1 LRDTL
6 ISSLPPVYKDL
17 LSPELEK
24 PAVKET
30 RADCAN
36 CQMCNQG
43 TMPAE
48 AEAVYFRPDT
58 KCCTYHP
65 SLPNYLVG
73 AILKDGAPDMQEG
86 KRRIKE
92 RIASRIGVFPYSLA
106 PPAKYLLLYDAS
118 RGFAFG
124 RSAAL
129 KCPYLTDTGLCSVW
143 RHRETI
149 CSTFYCKFDGG
160 ETGVAFWKTWK
171 AYMQHV
177 ESSLAVWSSKAIARD
192 LVNPPLE
199 KTKLTVEE
207 LEDKPPKDS
216 LYASWWGSWVGREE
230 EYYVSCYSKVRNL
243 SKRDFARMV
252 DETPKG
258 KSLLSELRT
267 RYAALS
273 TPFLPDRLAL
283 NARMRRLPIAAGT
296 VITTTYNPY
305 DSMLIE
311 KELFEVLEKITHDKT
326 VVEARKELEASDG
339 IELADE
345 LLVHLVRH
353 AVLVGPPTEATD
365 QAKDGAKD
373 RKKDEKKKKKKNG

>member
-1 LRDTL
+1 MVDTL
-6 ISSLPPVYKDL
+6 VSSLPPIYKDL

-65 SLPNYLVG
+65 SIPNYLVG
-73 AILKDGAPDMQEG
+73 AILRDGAPDMQEG

-92 RIASRIGVFPYSLA
+92 RIASRIGVYPYSLA
-106 PPAKYLLLYDAS
+106 PPAKFLLLYDAS
-118 RGFAFG
+118 RGSSFG
-124 RSAAL
+124 RSTTL
-129 KCPYLTDTGLCSVW
+129 KCPYLTDAGLCSVW

-149 CSTFYCKFDGG
+149 CSTFYCKYDGG
-160 ETGVAFWKTWK
+160 EAGVAFWKTWK
-171 AYMQHV
+171 AYLQHV
-177 ESSLAVWSSKAIARD
+177 ESSLAVWSSKSMARD

-199 KTKLTVEE
+199 KTKLTLED
-207 LEDKPPKDS
+207 LEDKPPKDA

-230 EYYVSCYSKVRNL
+230 EYYVACYNKVRNL
-243 SKRDFARMV
+243 SKKDFAKLV

-258 KSLLSELRT
+258 KQLLADFRT

-273 TPFLPDRLAL
+273 TPFLPERLAV
-283 NARMRRLPIAAGT
+283 NTRMRRLPVADGMA
-296 VITTTYNPY
+296 ITTPYNPY
-305 DSMLIE
+305 DSMILE
-311 KELFEVLEKITHDKT
+311 KELFEVLEKITYDKPLADT
-326 VVEARKELEASDG
+326 RAELAEKEG

-353 AVLVGPPTEATD
+353 GVLVGPPTD
-365 QAKDGAKD
+365 VKDD
-373 RKKDEKKKKKKNG
+373 KKDKKKRDR

>member
-1 LRDTL
+1 MADTL

-48 AEAVYFRPDT
+48 AEAVFFRPDT

-65 SLPNYLVG
+65 SIPNFLVG
-73 AILKDGAPDMQEG
+73 AILKDSAPDMQEG

-92 RIASRIGVFPYSLA
+92 RIGSRIGVLPYSVA
-106 PPAKYLLLYDAS
+106 PPTKYLLLYEAS
-118 RGFAFG
+118 RGTSFG
-124 RSAAL
+124 RSTAL
-129 KCPYLTDTGLCSVW
+129 LCPYLTDAGLCSIW

-149 CSTFYCKFDGG
+149 CSTFYCKFDAG
-160 ETGVAFWKTWK
+160 EAGVAFWKTWK

-177 ESSLAVWSSKAIARD
+177 ESTLAVWSSKAIARD
-192 LVNPPLE
+192 LVQPPYE
-199 KTKLTVEE
+199 KSKLTVEE

-216 LYASWWGSWVGREE
+216 LYASWWGTWVGREE
-230 EYYVSCYSKVRNL
+230 EYYVACYNKVRNL
-243 SKRDFARMV
+243 SKKEFAKLV

-258 KSLLSELRT
+258 KQLLSDLRT
-267 RYAALS
+267 RYAAIS
-273 TPFLPDRLAL
+273 TPFLPERVAL
-283 NARMRRLPIAAGT
+283 NGRMRRLPVANGT

-311 KELFEVLEKITHDKT
+311 KELFDVLEKITYDKPLT
-326 VVEARKELEASDG
+326 DTRAELAEKEG

-353 AVLVGPPTEATD
+353 AVLVGPPTET
-365 QAKDGAKD
+365 
-373 RKKDEKKKKKKNG
+373 KDESKDDKKKKKR

>member
-1 LRDTL
+1 MADTL

-24 PAVKET
+24 PAVKES

-43 TMPAE
+43 TMPDE
-48 AEAVYFRPDT
+48 VEAVFFRPDT

-73 AILKDGAPDMQEG
+73 AILKDSAPDMQEG

-92 RIASRIGVFPYSLA
+92 RIASRIGVVPYCLA
-106 PPAKYLLLYDAS
+106 PPAKFLLLYDAS
-118 RGFAFG
+118 RTSAFG

-129 KCPYLTDTGLCSVW
+129 KCPYLTDAGLCSVW

-160 ETGVAFWKTWK
+160 EAGVAFWKTWK
-171 AYMQHV
+171 GYLQHV
-177 ESSLAVWSSKAIARD
+177 ESTLAVWSSKSIARD

-199 KTKLTVEE
+199 KTKLTLED

-216 LYASWWGSWVGREE
+216 VYASYWGSWLGREE
-230 EYYVSCYSKVRNL
+230 EYYVACYNKVRNL
-243 SKRDFARMV
+243 SKKEFAKLV
-252 DETPKG
+252 DETPRG
-258 KSLLSELRT
+258 KQLLSELRM

-273 TPFLPDRLAL
+273 TPFLPERLSL
-283 NARMRRLPIAAGT
+283 NARMRRLPVANGVA
-296 VITTTYNPY
+296 ITTTYNPY
-305 DSMLIE
+305 DSMILE
-311 KELFEVLEKITHDKT
+311 KELFEVLEKITYDKPLAHT
-326 VVEARKELEASDG
+326 RGELAEKEG

-353 AVLVGPPTEATD
+353 AVLVGPPTDTKD
-365 QAKDGAKD
+365 AKDEGQD
-373 RKKDEKKKKKKNG
+373 RKKKRR

>member
-1 LRDTL
+1 MADTL
-6 ISSLPPVYKDL
+6 VSSLPAVYKDL

-24 PAVKET
+24 PAVKEA

-65 SLPNYLVG
+65 SIPNFLVG
-73 AILKDGAPDMQEG
+73 AILKDGSPDMQDG
-86 KRRIKE
+86 KQRIKE
-92 RIASRIGVFPYSLA
+92 RIASRIGVMPYWLA
-106 PPAKYLLLYDAS
+106 PPTKYLLLYDVS
-118 RGFAFG
+118 RHTSFG

-129 KCPYLTDTGLCSVW
+129 KCPYLTDAGLCSIW

-160 ETGVAFWKTWK
+160 EAGVAFWKTWK

-177 ESSLAVWSSKAIARD
+177 EQVLAVWSSKAIGRD
-192 LVNPPLE
+192 LVNPLVE

-207 LEDKPPKDS
+207 LEDKPPKDA
-216 LYASWWGSWVGREE
+216 LYASWWGTWVSREE
-230 EYYVSCYSKVRNL
+230 EYYVSCFNKVRSL
-243 SKRDFARMV
+243 SRRQFAKLV

-258 KSLLSELRT
+258 KQLLSELRT

-273 TPFLPDRLAL
+273 QPFLPERISL
-283 NARMRRLPIAAGT
+283 NGGMRRLPIANGT
-296 VITTTYNPY
+296 VVTTPYNPY
-305 DSMLIE
+305 DSMVIE
-311 KELFEVLEKITHDKT
+311 KELYEVLEKLTHEKPLAET
-326 VVEARKELEASDG
+326 RAELSEKEG

-345 LLVHLVRH
+345 LLIHLVRH
-353 AVLVGPPTEATD
+353 AVLVGPPVD
-365 QAKDGAKD
+365 VKDDKKD
-373 RKKDEKKKKKKNG
+373 RDKKKKNR